1 MTSSEQA
8 TTHSELKRKVFVVNN
23 SGYPYEKLEQYGEII
38 FLTQGSINHNR
49 LNASIKKMGNLL
61 ATSSEQDYL
70 CISGNNFLCAL
81 ATAIWGNMH
90 GMCTFLNWNPIKKDY
105 EKYNIMLRNGPQTE

>member
-1 MTSSEQA
+1 M
-8 TTHSELKRKVFVVNN
+8 NN
-23 SGYPYEKLEQYGEII
+23 SGYPYESLEKYGEIV

-49 LNASIKKMGNLL
+49 LNVLITKMGNLL
-61 ATSSEQDYL
+61 KASHEDDYL

-90 GMCTFLNWNPIKKDY
+90 NRCAFLNWNPVKKDY
-105 EKYNIMLRNGPQTE
+105 EIYNIMLKNDSEKEENPRNII